1 MKEGGWGNA
10 VLWQRGVNLILHSRS
25 EYLID
30 MEVLET
36 GRGKWRFMGVY
47 REPQSEM
54 KYLTWELL
62 EMLHSQ
68 ST

>member
-1 MKEGGWGNA
+1 
-10 VLWQRGVNLILHSRS
+10 
-25 EYLID
+25 